1 MLVSSRVV
9 RRLRNVGAPGR
20 PKGAGSWD
28 REAHGYNRVFF
39 GPCCGVHH
47 HNKVFWDHVV
57 VRADSG
63 VLWLLAAPGV
73 LAPGAWQA
81 VLCLESRPAPF
92 PAELVGV
99 LELVLVALLLPFFVC
114 SDFLFFRRVAFAF

>member
-9 RRLRNVGAPGR
+9 RRLRSVGAPGR
-20 PKGAGSWD
+20 PKGVGSWD
-28 REAHGYNRVFF
+28 REAHGYNRVFL

-47 HNKVFWDHVV
+47 HNKVFRGHVV

-81 VLCLESRPAPF
+81 VLCLEQTRTF
-92 PAELVGV
+92 PGGV
-99 LELVLVALLLPFFVC
+99 RGR
-114 SDFLFFRRVAFAF
+114 S